1 MNTLLYCGGAA
12 TGERTALKPSKFNGI
27 SYTHSLSLS
36 LCCLLS
42 LAPFGHTPSLSAHR
56 PLSCSK
62 DVTLSGNTEMQL
74 SPVLSPPSSRVL
86 SARALKDL
94 AQTNGSPEKSG
105 PDVTGP
111 FLVES
116 DGITGAQRG
125 CQIVAKLVYPMK
137 FKNF

>member
-12 TGERTALKPSKFNGI
+12 TGERTALKPSKFNG
-27 SYTHSLSLS
+27 LSLS

-56 PLSCSK
+56 PLSGSK

-105 PDVTGP
+105 PDVNSFCFFNCNDGASE
-111 FLVES
+111 FLLRLL
-116 DGITGAQRG
+116 AF
-125 CQIVAKLVYPMK
+125 VYKRFCIRTP
-137 FKNF
+137 